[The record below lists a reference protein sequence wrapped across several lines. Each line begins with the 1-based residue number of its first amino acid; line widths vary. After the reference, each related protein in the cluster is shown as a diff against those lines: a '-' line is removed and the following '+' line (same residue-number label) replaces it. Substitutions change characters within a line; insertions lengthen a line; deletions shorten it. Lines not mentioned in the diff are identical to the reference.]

1 MSQKRFQSISE
12 RFRDVLKGYIDD
24 FMVKFQWDSVFDGF
38 ESVLANRKGILD
50 PRGTPESSKSPKNPR
65 NERPPSIAISTYQK
79 IYQTPSELG
88 ERSIRCRFFFSLKK
102 NG

>member
-12 RFRDVLKGYIDD
+12 RFRDVLKGSIDD

-50 PRGTPESSKSPKNPR
+50 PRGTPESSRSTKTPEMNAPR
-65 NERPPSIAISTYQK
+65 P
-79 IYQTPSELG
+79 
-88 ERSIRCRFFFSLKK
+88 
-102 NG
+102 